1 MSGRTYITIERNGKK
16 QAVPVKNRKHRK
28 PYGVERP
35 IALEEVQQLR
45 TKGEKAR
52 LVETNP
58 NHKLYA
64 AYEGVTGKNVNAIV
78 NSNKQ
83 PDNEAI
89 TMPQKLP
96 FNKRV
101 PEETIELFD
110 EGERP
115 FIAEIIGPDKNYH
128 YKRKFISQ
136 MRTLEGGSR
145 KHPIYKVHF
154 KGKLPYGA
162 IVETK
167 DYAYVVVP
175 KSTRFPHGLREIGT
189 EGMENR
195 LRMNQLFEARDRTEY
210 HKKIKPEEKQTIN
223 S

>member
-1 MSGRTYITIERNGKK
+1 MSGKRYITVEQHGKK
-16 QAVPVKNRKHRK
+16 QAVPVKKRKS
-28 PYGVERP
+28 PYGVQRP
-35 IALEEVQQLR
+35 IAFEEVQQLR
-45 TKGEKAR
+45 GKGERAR

-58 NHKLYA
+58 KHKLYA
-64 AYEGVTGKNVNAIV
+64 AYEDVTGKDINKIV
-78 NSNKQ
+78 NSNPQ
-83 PDNEAI
+83 PENDKV

-110 EGERP
+110 EGEKP

-128 YKRKFISQ
+128 YKRRFISQ
-136 MRTLEGGSR
+136 LRTNEGGSR

-154 KGKLPYGA
+154 RGKLPYGT

-167 DYAYVVVP
+167 DYSYIVVP
-175 KSTRFPHGLREIGT
+175 KSARFPRGLREIGT

-195 LRMNQLFEARDRTEY
+195 LQMNQLFEARDRTDY
-210 HKKIKPEEKQTIN
+210 HKKITPPTPQKPQ
-223 S
+223 